1 MKTDISRVIELYD
14 RLKDYNFEGSV
25 INSVL
30 DVLAYTTHY
39 NAFNANMAVNESFL
53 DTSQLRSSAVSHAKL
68 LGYTPRSYRSSR
80 ATVKITPANTDYM
93 ERGSEF
99 SSITVDGEDYP
110 FIVKTDVPASGNEFD
125 KVEFEKKN
133 NWEVSIKS
141 YPSTNDFTSGTE
153 IIISD
158 LLFTPTCKKSDRLNE
173 YLAERYKAFINSGEI
188 EIFVEGYKCIP
199 QKNNYIM
206 EEPISITTEKDDII
220 TGVLRIQTKRSQKHQ
235 EYGFDLYKNKR
246 IIKVNDKIG
255 VGIHGERALICGEL
269 NFDFCDVNFTKNL
282 FLEQSD
288 KYKAAAK
295 ALKEYLNPLRP
306 LFTTKCLKRDKIE
319 KLLEIQKETGNIP
332 NLAEFKELVKS
343 LDNDGEM
350 LISETVYASD
360 IEKMDSEKPATISKH
375 TELLSQISSHLSYLE
390 ETSRIITEC
399 KTDEEA
405 INEINSNSM
414 TEMKLS
420 SYSNSLIDLANKI
433 QLLLGKANLQQLA
446 SGSNTANVNI

>member
-1 MKTDISRVIELYD
+1 MKIEKFNAVPDTKIYGHLGQVGYNLRDAISELVDNSIDARIPGKKLKIDLELDEFSKEVSIKDNGKGMDKETARAAIVLGKSSKKGKLGFFGLGMKTAGLSLGNILTIRT
-14 RLKDYNFEGSV
+14 KQN
-25 INSVL
+25 NSKEE
-30 DVLAYTTHY
+30 Y
-39 NAFNANMAVNESFL
+39 
-53 DTSQLRSSAVSHAKL
+53 
-68 LGYTPRSYRSSR
+68 
-80 ATVKITPANTDYM
+80 
-93 ERGSEF
+93 
-99 SSITVDGEDYP
+99 
-110 FIVKTDVPASGNEFD
+110 IVEFD